1 MPKSGTF
8 TLIMS
13 DTMCFE
19 VTESGRTLRL
29 DFRPKTLRERAA
41 MWRRSVIGS
50 CVAIVEHCGD
60 MVQVAFV
67 CGYIV
72 CLCAKTAVGVIPPK
86 RRR

>member
-1 MPKSGTF
+1 MTMPTARRYLGLGGSMSKNEESLSLVEGGALIVGHVVPKPGTF

-41 MWRRSVIGS
+41 MWRRRYG
-50 CVAIVEHCGD
+50 
-60 MVQVAFV
+60 
-67 CGYIV
+67 
-72 CLCAKTAVGVIPPK
+72 L
-86 RRR
+86 